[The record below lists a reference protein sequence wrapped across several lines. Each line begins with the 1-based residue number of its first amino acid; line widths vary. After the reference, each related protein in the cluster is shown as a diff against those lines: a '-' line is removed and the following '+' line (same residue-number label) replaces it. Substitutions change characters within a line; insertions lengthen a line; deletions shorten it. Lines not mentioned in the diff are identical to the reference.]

1 LRKFIFSIFIVILTA
16 TAAFSQTGDNDIG
29 GAEES
34 VWQKRILSVDVIGAV
49 TADTFL
55 ILNSSKLVP
64 GELLSPGMTQD
75 AIKGVFGLGLF
86 SDVRVDAD
94 LEEGGVRL
102 KIVVEEY
109 PRVRKLNFYGNK
121 KIKKKKFTEV
131 MTLFEGRLVSRYQIK
146 NNIDRILKL
155 YEEKGYLLVDID
167 VEQIPVE
174 GEEGLV
180 DLKFRINE
188 GDKVRVKRITFK
200 GNREYTDKKLRS
212 KMSTKQK
219 GFLRSGS
226 FEKEKYLEDK
236 DKVIEFYK
244 KNGYTD
250 AVVLGDSIW
259 YSDDKT
265 RMFIEI
271 EIREGT
277 KFFFGKF
284 TWEGNTVIPD
294 EKIDGRIKQRKGE
307 VYNQEK
313 YDETLFKFYEMYQD
327 LGYWYLQID
336 ENTTSRGDTLD
347 FHFVLTENDP
357 AYIRKIN
364 VAGNTKTRE
373 KVIRRELYIKPGMI
387 FKRSLLGRSLRE
399 VMILNFFGDVVPD
412 WEILP
417 NRDIDLIIRV
427 EEKPTGQFSVGA
439 GYSAR
444 DKFVGTVGLGVPN
457 LFGTGQTATLN
468 VDFGKVRNSFD
479 ASYQEPWLFD
489 TPTSIYGHL
498 YIQNRRW
505 YDWFDEVRL
514 GGSIRLGRRLR
525 WPDNFFQVYGGYRL
539 EQVKYKDI
547 SSEYIDSNID
557 NPYSVDKQDWPRIT
571 SATSVTILRDSR
583 DLPQFPTEGSVV
595 SWGGELA
602 GTVFGGSWDYFK
614 YNISAE
620 YYQKLLSWPT
630 SLVAMA
636 KARFG
641 EIDGINDGERDIP
654 YGERFSPGGV
664 DPDGTI
670 RGYDDGRVGPRDEY
684 GAYLRGRFEIIYNFE
699 LSLSLKEQTAY
710 ILLFA
715 DAGNAYLNFENVTP
729 FRRLNRSV
737 GFGFRIVIPFVGIM
751 GFDFGYPFD
760 GLDRHEWKSH
770 FQIGRGF

>member
-1 LRKFIFSIFIVILTA
+1 LKRFIFSIFIVVLTA
-16 TAAFSQTGDNDIG
+16 AVAFSQTGEIDNVD
-29 GAEES
+29 AEES
-34 VWQKRILSVDVIGAV
+34 VWQKRILSVDVIGAA

-55 ILNSSKLVP
+55 ILNSSGLVP

-86 SDVRVDAD
+86 SDVRVDAELD
-94 LEEGGVRL
+94 NGGVRL
-102 KIVVEEY
+102 LIVVEEY
-109 PRVRKLNFYGNK
+109 PRLRKLSFIGNK

-131 MTLFEGRLVSRYQIK
+131 MTLFEGRLVSQYQIK

-155 YEEKGYLLVDID
+155 YEEKGYLLADID
-167 VEQIPVE
+167 VEQMPVE
-174 GEEGLV
+174 GEVGLV
-180 DLKFRINE
+180 DLKFRIDE
-188 GDKVRVKRITFK
+188 GEKVRVKRITFK
-200 GNREYTDKKLRS
+200 GNREFTDKKLRS

-219 GFLRSGS
+219 SFFRSGS

-236 DKVIEFYK
+236 DKIIEFYK

-250 AVVLGDSIW
+250 AVILGDSIW
-259 YSDDKT
+259 YSPDRKG
-265 RMFIEI
+265 MFIEI

-277 KFFFGKF
+277 KFFFGEF
-284 TWEGNTVIPD
+284 TWEGNVIISD
-294 EKIDGRIKQRKGE
+294 DRIRSKIKQREGN

-336 ENTTSRGDTLD
+336 ENTNPRGDTLD

-357 AYIRKIN
+357 ARIRKIN
-364 VAGNTKTRE
+364 ITGNTKTRE
-373 KVIRRELYIKPGMI
+373 KVIRRELFIKPGMI
-387 FKRSLLGRSLRE
+387 FKRSLLGRSLRQ
-399 VMILNFFGDVVPD
+399 VMILNFFGNVTPD

-417 NRDIDLIIRV
+417 NRDIDLIINV

-444 DKFVGTVGLGVPN
+444 DKLVGTIGLGVPN

-468 VDFGKVRNSFD
+468 MDFGKVRNSFD

-489 TPTSIYGHL
+489 TPTSIFGHL
-498 YIQNRRW
+498 YIQDRRW
-505 YDWFDEVRL
+505 YDWFTERRF
-514 GGSIRLGRRLR
+514 GSSLRIGRRLR
-525 WPDNFFQVYGGYRL
+525 WPDNFFQIYGGYRL
-539 EQVKYKDI
+539 EEVEYLDI
-547 SSEYIDSNID
+547 SSGYIESNED
-557 NPYSVDKQDWPRIT
+557 NPYSIDKQDWPRVT
-571 SATSVTILRDSR
+571 SAASVTILRDSR
-583 DLPQFPTEGSVV
+583 DLPQFPTRGSVV
-595 SWGGELA
+595 SWSGELA
-602 GTVFGGSWDYFK
+602 GTIFGGSWDYFK
-614 YNISAE
+614 YDISAE
-620 YYQKLLSWPT
+620 YYQRILSWPT

-641 EIDGINDGERDIP
+641 EIDGIDDGERDIP
-654 YGERFSPGGV
+654 YGERYSPGGV

-670 RGYDDGRVGPRDEY
+670 RGYDDSRVGPRDAN
-684 GAYLRGRFEIIYNFE
+684 GAYLRGRYEIIYNFE

-715 DAGNAYLNFENVTP
+715 DAGNAYLSLENIKP
-729 FRRLNRSV
+729 FKRFNRSV

-751 GFDFGYPFD
+751 GFDFGFPFD
-760 GLDRHEWKSH
+760 GLDRHKWNSH